1 LEIKRLMHIEPTDFS
16 HYNRYYPS
24 QGELGPVNAIFLEMR
39 SLKQQRETLEHERM
53 LKSRLS
59 RQQEN
64 PFQEYQGISLEV
76 ATELYR
82 DYSKQMIHMEST
94 LRQNLFFIRQIEDS
108 HFEITSLSAEL
119 TDPISI
125 EMIQKAS
132 QLVLNL
138 RDSNNQSLREQE
150 RLKEELHLER
160 TFLMLHLQQIVQLME
175 RNKQLID
182 EKIFAL
188 QNVALEL
195 IDQRISLLEK
205 NLQED
210 LQLRLHSLQQ
220 EKILIERQLGN
231 IHAEMAQLP
240 QKWVSEQLLKQEV
253 ETNHLIF
260 EEIAKLVE
268 TKNIS
273 HNLEVMQS
281 APLDLSLSP
290 VHPLPPHAMLWGS
303 LGFLMGGCLGAC
315 FVLARSVPEKR
326 V

>member
-1 LEIKRLMHIEPTDFS
+1 
-16 HYNRYYPS
+16 
-24 QGELGPVNAIFLEMR
+24 
-39 SLKQQRETLEHERM
+39 
-53 LKSRLS
+53 
-59 RQQEN
+59 
-64 PFQEYQGISLEV
+64 
-76 ATELYR
+76 
-82 DYSKQMIHMEST
+82 MEST

-175 RNKQLID
+175 RNKQLVD